1 MKKLLL
7 SLLALPLLASAANI
21 HMAGD
26 STMANYPAK
35 CAPLTG
41 WGMKM
46 QDKCVEGVRVYNC
59 AISGTSSKTF
69 RTPEDQTKVKFFF
82 WDRLLNRVKMG
93 DFVIIQFGINDA
105 ARGYRHADPKTDFQT
120 NLKGFIADVRA
131 KGATPV
137 LCTQIVTCRVHKKG
151 HIYIPTKNKMY
162 IDAVKKV
169 AAETNCPVIDLNGES
184 FQRFKKMGVPA
195 AEKLYM
201 MDAAGRKD
209 KNGNVVIDRTHLNAE
224 GADFY
229 AALFVELAK
238 AQNLSIGKLLK

>member
-1 MKKLLL
+1 MKKLVL

-26 STMANYPAK
+26 STMANYPARR
-35 CAPLTG
+35 APLTG

-46 QDKCVEGVRVYNC
+46 QEKCVEGVKVYNC

-69 RTPEDQTKVKFFF
+69 RTPQDATKVKFFF
-82 WDRLLNRVKMG
+82 WDRLMKRVKKG

-105 ARGYRHADPKTDFQT
+105 ARGYRHAAADTDFQT

-131 KGATPV
+131 KGATPI
-137 LCTQIVTCRVHKKG
+137 LCTQVFTCRVHKKG
-151 HIYIPTKNKMY
+151 HLYIPTKNKKY
-162 IDAVKKV
+162 IEAVKKV

-184 FQRFKKMGVPA
+184 FKKFKEMGVPA

-209 KNGNVVIDRTHLNAE
+209 KKGNPVIDRTHLNAD

-238 AQNLSIGKLLK
+238 AQKLPISKLFK